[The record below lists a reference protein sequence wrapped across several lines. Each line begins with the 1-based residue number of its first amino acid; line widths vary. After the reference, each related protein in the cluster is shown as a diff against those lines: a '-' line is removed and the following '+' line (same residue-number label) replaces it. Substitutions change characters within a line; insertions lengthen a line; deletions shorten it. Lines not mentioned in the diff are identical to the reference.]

1 MTTDI
6 QPIDMA
12 ANQDRENGM
21 PPDLLVIVGL
31 LLASKGH
38 KKTLFNLSLTSRDNF
53 RLLTPILY
61 RHLNLTD
68 RSAPK
73 LFRHFLTFHKDVR
86 FLFFASIGEGVD
98 IADSGCHPIIRLRKY
113 LTFVHKI
120 TVDTPYD
127 EPKIFNVL
135 AGWAKG
141 LRELCQDTVFPNVK
155 RMVLTARSGTK
166 KHLRMVGMDDR
177 RHCLLTFLPLA
188 CDPQH
193 ICFTPAPPVPI
204 PRRNMPELFGAG
216 PAAFAITFDDGVIPQ
231 WAYQWKTQHEVVNLH
246 QVASIMYPN
255 RANTK
260 CRVSFSP
267 PACCLGDAKCEET
280 EHPARCKQTDMEV
293 KMSKLVGT
301 SLPTRPDSTLITLE
315 DMSPGQMTIVDRA
328 GQASRF
334 EGKLNEIIQSTVSVV
349 LNSPIPSAEQL
360 HLKITPSETIRKL
373 KEAITLSN
381 NAAPCEACGGEQ
393 TVDSSVK
400 LG

>member
-21 PPDLLVIVGL
+21 PPDLLVIVGQ

-86 FLFFASIGEGVD
+86 FLFFASIDEGVD
-98 IADSGCHPIIRLRKY
+98 IANSGCHPIIRLRKY

-127 EPKIFNVL
+127 EPKVFNVL

-231 WAYQWKTQHEVVNLH
+231 WARRTNGRHSTKSST
-246 QVASIMYPN
+246 SI
-255 RANTK
+255 K
-260 CRVSFSP
+260 SP
-267 PACCLGDAKCEET
+267 
-280 EHPARCKQTDMEV
+280 TDMEV

-301 SLPTRPDSTLITLE
+301 SLRTRPDSTLITLE